1 MPYKS
6 SNIPSKMFYSAMS
19 AEILRICKATT
30 NFRDFT
36 NSTKLLIERI
46 EKQGGLIKPK
56 KNALLKLFNQH
67 KKCFRKFKKADHFI
81 LNKLF

>member
-1 MPYKS
+1 
-6 SNIPSKMFYSAMS
+6 MFFSAIL

-36 NSTKLLIERI
+36 NCTKLLIERI
-46 EKQGGLIKPK
+46 KKQGGLIKPM
-56 KNALLKLFNQH
+56 KNALLKLFNRH
-67 KKCFRKFKKADHFI
+67 EECFRKFKKTDHFI